1 MVTTAITWIGH
12 ADVLLAINAGE
23 RCSRIVADEASH
35 LRRGLTDPSQDR
47 RDDGRLAPFV
57 RHCGDDLSRLF
68 VLCDYEDQAIRTAIS
83 EWLEADLGLRGR
95 CTLVPVNAANPNDYA
110 AAYIAAERLVRTL
123 PAGTRLAYYAAPG
136 TSAMRVAL
144 MFLAKTR
151 SPGVLYHLPA
161 GQEQPEVL
169 DLPFDLEADFLP
181 YLAEQR
187 RLAAASVGLAG
198 VGEIPECAISGASP
212 AIVEARALAYHHAQW
227 DFDVLIHGESGTG
240 KDVLARFIHK
250 NSSRFRASEH
260 DGFYAINCAEISP
273 NLLASE
279 LFGHTRGAFTD
290 ASSNKTG
297 IFERANKG
305 TLFLDEVG
313 ECSLELQAALLRV
326 LQPIDDR
333 RPTIRRVR
341 YVGGEKEVDVDV
353 RLIAA
358 TNRNLRDMVDEGTF
372 RLDLY
377 QRISSL
383 VIRLPSLAERR
394 DDIPMLADEMLGN
407 LNAAVGRINA
417 ADHPKSLTVAAKRAL
432 QNAAWPGNA
441 RGMQN
446 ILRRAFVFSRQDAID
461 ESDILRALS
470 HDPFASPTRAP
481 ILERAF
487 GDRFSLDE
495 LKSELYSHY
504 IDRALRDAEGNV
516 SRASRLLGYADEGRL
531 RKQLSR
537 LGIEAEKYKPKRE
550 PLDGL

>member
-1 MVTTAITWIGH
+1 MLDATASITWIGH
-12 ADVLLAINAGE
+12 ADILLAIAASEQATRITAAQAVGLRAG
-23 RCSRIVADEASH
+23 I
-35 LRRGLTDPSQDR
+35 TDPSPDR
-47 RDDGRLAPFV
+47 RDDGRLAPFI
-57 RHCGDDLSRLF
+57 RHALTKRCHLY
-68 VLCDYEDQAIRTAIS
+68 VLCDYAGEGLREVIDA
-83 EWLEADLGLRGR
+83 WLRIDLGLNERV
-95 CTLVPVNAANPNDYA
+95 TLVPVESTNPNDYA
-110 AAYIAAERLVRTL
+110 SAYVAAERFVRSLPIGSRLV
-123 PAGTRLAYYAAPG
+123 YYASPG
-136 TSAMRVAL
+136 TTAMRVAL
-144 MFLAKTR
+144 MFLAKTCA
-151 SPGVLYHLPA
+151 PGVLYHLPA
-161 GQEQPEVL
+161 GYERPEL
-169 DLPFDLEADFLP
+169 LELPFDLEADFLP
-181 YLAEQR
+181 HLAEKR
-187 RLAAASVGLAG
+187 RLAAASVGLAR
-198 VGEIPECAISGASP
+198 VEEIPECAISGASP
-212 AIVEARALAYHHAQW
+212 AIVGARALAYHHAQW

-240 KDVLARFIHK
+240 KDVLARFIHR
-250 NSSRFRASEH
+250 NSSRFRAGEH

-313 ECSLELQAALLRV
+313 ECGLELQAALLRV

-341 YVGGEKEVDVDV
+341 YVGGDKEVDVDV

-358 TNRNLRDMVDEGTF
+358 TNRNLRDMVDEGKF

-417 ADHPKSLTVAAKRAL
+417 ADHPKALTVAAKRVL
-432 QNAAWPGNA
+432 KNAAWPGNA

-446 ILRRAFVFSRQDAID
+446 ILRRAFVFSRQDTID
-461 ESDILRALS
+461 EADILRALS

-481 ILERAF
+481 ILERSF
-487 GDRFSLDE
+487 GDRFCMDE
-495 LKSELYSHY
+495 LEAELYAHY

-516 SRASRLLGYADEGRL
+516 SRASRLLGYTDEGRL

-537 LGIEAEKYKPKRE
+537 LGIEAEKYKPKR
-550 PLDGL
+550 